1 MRRWSSA
8 QRRISSPTA
17 SGAQAASAA
26 ACASSHAKNSGS
38 RISATLTASAMPA
51 TVSRRPRLSRNRRSL
66 MTANGGAK
74 VPRKFFTPKA
84 LTPFFTP
91 TPESSC
97 ASTVVGSR
105 TVRIPRCAV
114 AAA

>member
-1 MRRWSSA
+1 
-8 QRRISSPTA
+8 
-17 SGAQAASAA
+17 
-26 ACASSHAKNSGS
+26 
-38 RISATLTASAMPA
+38 MPA
-51 TVSRRPRLSRNRRSL
+51 IVSRRPRLSRNRRSFS
-66 MTANGGAK
+66 TAKGGTK

-91 TPESSC
+91 TPESAW